1 MTENNN
7 ITILYEI
14 KGIRPSIRKNG
25 YVEVLM
31 SPVDK
36 WNENEKNDLPIKITG
51 IGPDGGMLPP
61 EIMNQ
66 MNQLMRDALPP
77 HMRQIHEKDP
87 RTLLHVE
94 SEIEFMARGWKYGDT
109 ISITLEKIDANN
121 IDNEK
126 Q

>member
-1 MTENNN
+1 MKDNK
-7 ITILYEI
+7 ITILYQI
-14 KGIRPSIRKNG
+14 KGIRPSLRKNG
-25 YVEVLM
+25 YVEVIM
-31 SPVDK
+31 SPIDK
-36 WNENEKNDLPIKITG
+36 WNLEKEEDNLPVKITG

-61 EIMNQ
+61 ELMKQ
-66 MNQLMRDALPP
+66 MNKLMKDALPP
-77 HMRQIHEKDP
+77 HLRQRHEKDP

-109 ISITLEKIDANN
+109 ISITLEKISADN

>member
-1 MTENNN
+1 MTKNNKV
-7 ITILYEI
+7 IILYEI
-14 KGIRPSIRKNG
+14 KETRSSIRKNG

-36 WNENEKNDLPIKITG
+36 WDEKEKDDLPIKITG

-61 EIMNQ
+61 ELMKQ
-66 MNQLMRDALPP
+66 MNQLMIDALPP
-77 HMRQIHEKDP
+77 HMRRREKDP

-109 ISITLEKIDANN
+109 ISITLEKVNADNNN
-121 IDNEK
+121 IES
-126 Q
+126 